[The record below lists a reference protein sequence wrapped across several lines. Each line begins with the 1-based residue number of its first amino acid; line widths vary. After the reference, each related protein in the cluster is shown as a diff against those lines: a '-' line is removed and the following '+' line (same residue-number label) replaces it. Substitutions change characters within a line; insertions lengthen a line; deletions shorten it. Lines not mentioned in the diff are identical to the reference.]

1 MLVGLSVLSE
11 NHPEGTERYSM
22 IQGLTYSISAEIFD
36 KYPGYARGVV
46 VAHGVHNGPSP
57 DKLVQLLRA
66 AEDSVREQADIET
79 IAEHPRIKPWREA
92 YKAFGAKPSE
102 FRSSVEAMT
111 RRALRGDQLPSINA
125 LVDIGNIVSL
135 QHILPVGGHSMD
147 ELTQDISLRLATG
160 EEEFVPFGS
169 TEVEHPLPG
178 EVIFAAGNTVLTRRW
193 TWRQANYT
201 LTLPETRS
209 IEINIDRLPP
219 VELEEVHAIANQVM
233 GLVEEFC
240 GGKIRYEILSDNHR
254 EMSLA
259 DIKTASPSALE
270 NNGEHTDHLGAF
282 HPSYLPGRSVTP

>member
-1 MLVGLSVLSE
+1 LTGLV
-11 NHPEGTERYSM
+11 
-22 IQGLTYSISAEIFD
+22 YSISPEIFD

-46 VAHGVHNGPSP
+46 LVFDVHNAASP
-57 DKLVQLLRA
+57 EKLVQLLRE
-66 AEDSVREQADIET
+66 AEATIHTRVDLEG

-102 FRSSVEAMT
+102 FRSSVEAMA

-135 QHILPVGGHSMD
+135 QHLVPVGGHSMD
-147 ELTQDISLRLATG
+147 ELTQDIALKLATG
-160 EEEFVPFGS
+160 EENFVPFGS

-178 EVIFAAGNTVLTRRW
+178 EVIFASGNTVLTRRW

-209 IEINIDRLPP
+209 IEINIDRLAP

-233 GLVEEFC
+233 GWVEEFC
-240 GGKIRYEILSDNHR
+240 GGKMRYEILN
-254 EMSLA
+254 
-259 DIKTASPSALE
+259 
-270 NNGEHTDHLGAF
+270 TDHRQMILE
-282 HPSYLPGRSVTP
+282 